1 LKKFNYSWLI
11 KTIVFIIAILLFSS
25 AITEFMSYMI
35 KEDYYFNLDI
45 ISEESYYG
53 SYDYNREVRSV
64 LNMLERLTIE
74 YKSEEHINQGGTID
88 EYEIKEM
95 KDATKKSNA
104 LCLFLR
110 LFTNAKSANRHELYE
125 DILKQISNTWNSI
138 DNGWLKVDVGFRIAK
153 SLSPFSI
160 EKASFFFLL
169 YSVF

>member
-95 KDATKKSNA
+95 KD
-104 LCLFLR
+104 
-110 LFTNAKSANRHELYE
+110 
-125 DILKQISNTWNSI
+125 Q
-138 DNGWLKVDVGFRIAK
+138 
-153 SLSPFSI
+153 
-160 EKASFFFLL
+160 L
-169 YSVF
+169 YSEFRDTSDSYNSHVSPEENLKKFEEEYSEKIANIENELIEEELKEYNRKSKDKTTRLRE